1 MLYFKETNSWAD
13 KTGEVLRGT
22 GKETKVTP
30 PRIEMVAEYAFD
42 SDRTLRGLMALCDLP
57 KEEIEAKIQQRHK
70 EQGTVQAGERA
81 N

>member
-1 MLYFKETNSWAD
+1 
-13 KTGEVLRGT
+13 
-22 GKETKVTP
+22 
-30 PRIEMVAEYAFD
+30 MVAEYAFD